1 MLFIGTVMARS
12 RRTFTGSSQK
22 VRLRLHNTGPQ
33 QKQFLT
39 GIISGFLTRNPNESQ
54 QEAVENKEIFL
65 QALRAFGEILV
76 I

>member
-1 MLFIGTVMARS
+1 MARS

-22 VRLRLHNTGPQ
+22 VRLRLRLHNTGPQ

-39 GIISGFLTRNPNESQ
+39 GIISGFLTRNPNGSQ